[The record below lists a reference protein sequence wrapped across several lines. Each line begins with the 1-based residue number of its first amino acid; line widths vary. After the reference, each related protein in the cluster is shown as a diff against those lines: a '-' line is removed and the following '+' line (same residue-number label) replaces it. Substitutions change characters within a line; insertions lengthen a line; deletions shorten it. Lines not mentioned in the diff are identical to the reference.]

1 MDGKSKEGE
10 RDDGERGGEGVSS
23 GNCKH
28 DQIMTQA
35 HRENQQSRAKGAS
48 FAKEEQGNDGAGRGG
63 EPSLDER

>member
-1 MDGKSKEGE
+1 M
-10 RDDGERGGEGVSS
+10 SS

-48 FAKEEQGNDGAGRGG
+48 FAKEEQGNDGGSHHLMRDKKQRRVPGG
-63 EPSLDER
+63 GTA

>member
-1 MDGKSKEGE
+1 M
-10 RDDGERGGEGVSS
+10 SS

-48 FAKEEQGNDGAGRGG
+48 FAKEEQGNGGEGRGG